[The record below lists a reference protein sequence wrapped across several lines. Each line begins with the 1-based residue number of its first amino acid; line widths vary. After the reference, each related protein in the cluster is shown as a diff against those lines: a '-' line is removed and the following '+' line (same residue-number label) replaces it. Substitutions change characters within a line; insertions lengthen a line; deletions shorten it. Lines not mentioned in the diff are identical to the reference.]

1 MHLSNPVSTL
11 QKLYLCTTC
20 EGKNKNSLRGE
31 YGVMTTWWGR
41 IKSLIDYS
49 NIIITE
55 SFLSRVHEIFSNVR
69 SDAKVIPLSMFWG
82 FSPSSPHAQ
91 LVILT
96 WTQQLEKE
104 SRNDRIT
111 RHLLLNTVWCL
122 SDTSTTSSMKHG
134 EEERQTEVW
143 SGADMQR
150 LGVPLPSWRET
161 TSGGLCRSVI
171 MVQTESSLLQYV
183 VTATAVQCR
192 AGLLPRRLFAS
203 SQSVEKLHML
213 PDGSPL

>member
-1 MHLSNPVSTL
+1 M
-11 QKLYLCTTC
+11 
-20 EGKNKNSLRGE
+20 
-31 YGVMTTWWGR
+31 M
-41 IKSLIDYS
+41 
-49 NIIITE
+49 
-55 SFLSRVHEIFSNVR
+55 
-69 SDAKVIPLSMFWG
+69 
-82 FSPSSPHAQ
+82 
-91 LVILT
+91 
-96 WTQQLEKE
+96 
-104 SRNDRIT
+104 
-111 RHLLLNTVWCL
+111 
-122 SDTSTTSSMKHG
+122 HG

-203 SQSVEKLHML
+203 SQSVENFTCCPMAVLSNPPPWTWLGTRLRLWEAQLCLRTAPRTTICTQTDTKEEE
-213 PDGSPL
+213 GVSYIVIFT